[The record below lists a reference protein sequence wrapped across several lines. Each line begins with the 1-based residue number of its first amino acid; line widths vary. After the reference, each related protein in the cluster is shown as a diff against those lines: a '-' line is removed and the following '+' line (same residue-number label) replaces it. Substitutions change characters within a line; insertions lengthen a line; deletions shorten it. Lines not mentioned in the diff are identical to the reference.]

1 MLYTLSEHR
10 IKLCEVA
17 FANRLL
23 HEKGGHKFDGALGG
37 DFFSPQHVQQ
47 ASASFRH
54 LLKPR
59 VPLPIAT
66 LDTLGIDV

>member
-1 MLYTLSEHR
+1 MLMLYTLSEHR

-37 DFFSPQHVQQ
+37 LFFSPTR
-47 ASASFRH
+47 ASGLCGIPSPSQTTRAS
-54 LLKPR
+54 PNSN
-59 VPLPIAT
+59 T
-66 LDTLGIDV
+66 